1 MKYLIFS
8 LIAFA
13 TASCG
18 LSKRAVITKDLRVA
32 ETMFQDHKGF
42 ILYDPE
48 SKKVLVEHQADR
60 YFVPASNTKILTL
73 FASLKIL
80 GDSIPGLYYYQHGDS
95 LIIQGSA
102 DPSFLY
108 KYVHQNDRIFNFLK
122 QAPGKIY
129 YSHNNFNATYFGP
142 GWAWNDYNYSYSPER
157 SAFPVY
163 GNTFDISKPAFQ
175 TTLSIEQPFFKKYFW
190 LGDSLARAPYF
201 MREIASN
208 RIDYF
213 PGIQTRDMNWEV
225 PFKTSP
231 ELIADLLA
239 DTLKREVQLL
249 KRGDSLSNKRVM
261 YSIPSDSLYKVM
273 MQESDNFIA
282 EQLLL
287 VSAGVL
293 SDTLDPEITMRYI
306 QENYFKHLPDK
317 PIWVDGS
324 GLSRYNLV
332 TPRNIIK
339 ICELLYE
346 QIPSERLFHL
356 LATGGVSG
364 TLKNNYKADEPYI
377 FGKTGTLRNNHNLS
391 GFIRTK
397 SNKILIFSF
406 MNNGFTKPTSE
417 VRTEME
423 RILRYIYERY

>member
-1 MKYLIFS
+1 MRLILYL
-8 LIAFA
+8 FA
-13 TASCG
+13 LTLLTSCT
-18 LSKRAVITKDLRVA
+18 LSKRAIVNRDLQEA
-32 ETMFQDHKGF
+32 EIKFQDHKGF
-42 ILYDPE
+42 MLYDPAT
-48 SKKVLVEHQADR
+48 KKTLIDYQSDR
-60 YFVPASNTKILTL
+60 YYVPASNTKVLTL
-73 FASLKIL
+73 FASLNIL
-80 GDSIPGLYYYQHGDS
+80 GEKVPALYYQISGDS
-95 LIIQGSA
+95 LIIQGTG

-108 KYVHQNDRIFNFLK
+108 KYVYQDRSVYDFLK
-122 QAPGKIY
+122 NTSQEIY
-129 YSHNNFNATYFGP
+129 FSSSNFSTAHFGP

-157 SAFPVY
+157 SALPVY
-163 GNTFDISKPAFQ
+163 GNVFKVSKPAYQ
-175 TTLSIEQPFFKKYFW
+175 STLEIEQAYFKKFFW
-190 LGDSLARAPYF
+190 LGDSLARTPYV
-201 MREIASN
+201 MRDVGSN

-213 PGIQTRDMNWEV
+213 PGIQTRDMSWEV
-225 PFKTSP
+225 PFRTSP
-231 ELIADLLA
+231 ELIVELLS
-239 DTLKREVQLL
+239 DTLKREVRYLRKGRAL
-249 KRGDSLSNKRVM
+249 NNKQILYGVHT
-261 YSIPSDSLYKVM
+261 DSLYKVM

-332 TPRNIIK
+332 TPRSMVK
-339 ICELLYE
+339 IWEMLYE

-356 LATGGVSG
+356 LAIGGVSG
-364 TLKNNYKADEPYI
+364 TLKNSYKADEPFI

-391 GFIRTK
+391 GFISTK

-406 MNNGFTKPTSE
+406 MNNGFTKPTAE

-423 RILRYIYERY
+423 RILRYIYEKY